1 MRLNESTSEA
11 DAHDRVGPSRR
22 RILGVGVAT
31 LDLIHTVDTYPSE
44 DAEVRATRQRQ
55 TCGGNCANTLTVLAD
70 LGHDCTWAGTLAK
83 DEGAGFISAALTARG
98 IDCTLAVRHPGGT
111 TPTSHITLSR
121 ATGSRTIVHYR
132 DLPELDAAA
141 FAGVPLDRLDW
152 VHFEGRNPSETARM
166 LERIRRDSPTLPI
179 SLELEKSR
187 PGSEA
192 LLRGPDLLLISRA
205 FALADGDLATAADP
219 RAWLTAMLGRTDA
232 RTLVLGWGDQGAWL
246 LERGDSPQRIP
257 ARPPAQVL
265 DTLGAGDT
273 LNAGMIDGLLRGL
286 CPTDALSRA
295 VALAGLKCGREGFDG
310 LGEAARRLGNA
321 HGRSLNDATTAQ
333 GCLQQAAQQTPRC

>member
-1 MRLNESTSEA
+1 MRLNESPPEA
-11 DAHDRVGPSRR
+11 DAHDQVGPSRR

-31 LDLIHTVDTYPSE
+31 LDLIHTVDVYPSE

-55 TCGGNCANTLTVLAD
+55 TCGGNCANTLTVLAE
-70 LGHDCTWAGTLAK
+70 LGHSCVWVGTLAA
-83 DEGAGFISAALTARG
+83 DEAADAIRTALTARG
-98 IDCTLAVRHPGGT
+98 IDCTQAVRYPVGT
-111 TPTSHITLSR
+111 TPTSHIILSR
-121 ATGSRTIVHYR
+121 ATGSRTIAHYR

-141 FAGVPLDRLDW
+141 FARIPLDHLGW
-152 VHFEGRNPSETARM
+152 VHFEGRNPGETAVM
-166 LERIRRDSPTLPI
+166 LERLRRESPTLPI
-179 SLELEKSR
+179 SLELEKPR

-205 FALADGDLATAADP
+205 FALADGDLATATDP
-219 RAWLTAMLGRTDA
+219 RVWLMAMLGRTDA

-246 LERGDSPQRIP
+246 LERGDSPQLIP

-273 LNAGMIDGLLRGL
+273 LNAGMIDGLLVGL
-286 CPTDALSRA
+286 SPIDALSRA

-310 LGEAARRLGNA
+310 LGEAARRLGP
-321 HGRSLNDATTAQ
+321 L
-333 GCLQQAAQQTPRC
+333 